1 VGLKYIEQIKSVIL
15 FVLVLLSITLTF
27 SIWTYK
33 PNYKTI
39 EKTRPVDVSVE
50 KKRQL
55 VEIFKPYRMVFHEGG
70 IWRGTDRYG
79 EMESILQQMQNWQ
92 VTNLELVRKNA
103 NSTTMNGLVEGDNRF
118 TLFFP
123 DEIPYQIFQSLLP
136 LNDAKVVNMSF
147 DQMIVSW
154 GQFPKTEEL
163 TVFFA
168 NTKKKQLYKAK
179 IHVNSV
185 GIFTKQVIE
194 QSHNLER
201 YTAFTRDIGS
211 SFYLPAEESK
221 MMQYTYLISTSSI
234 DRFKNALFSKPKI
247 VKNSVDDANAEEN
260 YTDGIS
266 MMTVNN
272 NKKVLD
278 FVNTTASDNLD
289 SLEVSK
295 LILNTFDFINQHGGW
310 TGDFRYDTLDYHNKK
325 VIYQLYEEDYPVYAA
340 SLVTS
345 TQIETVWGDNQI
357 ARYIRPYYKL
367 VTVPENDALTI
378 MNGQEVIDHLR
389 KTKNVDFK
397 EIKEIRPGYYLK
409 KNDGLNVFILKPTWF
424 YLINGEWTPLS
435 PATVGGEQVGLE

>member
-1 VGLKYIEQIKSVIL
+1 MGLKYIEQIKSVML

-33 PNYKTI
+33 PNYEL
-39 EKTRPVDVSVE
+39 EKTPPVDISIE

-55 VEIFKPYRMVFHEGG
+55 VNVITPYRMVFHEGD

-79 EMESILQQMQNWQ
+79 EMKSILQQMQNWQ

-103 NSTTMNGLVEGDNRF
+103 DSTTINGLVEGDNRF

-123 DEIPYQIFQSLLP
+123 DEIPYQLFQSLLP
-136 LNDAKVVNMSF
+136 SNDAKVANISF
-147 DQMIVSW
+147 NQMIVSW
-154 GQFPKTEEL
+154 NQLSNTEEL

-185 GIFTKQVIE
+185 AIFTKQVIE

-201 YTAFTRDIGS
+201 YTAFTHDIGS
-211 SFYLPAEESK
+211 TFYLPAEESK

-234 DRFKNALFSKPKI
+234 DRFKNALFSNPKI

-260 YTDGIS
+260 YTDGVS

-272 NKKVLD
+272 NQKVLD
-278 FVNTTASDNLD
+278 FVNTTASEDPD
-289 SLEVSK
+289 SLEESK
-295 LILNTFDFINQHGGW
+295 LILNTFDFINEHGGW
-310 TGDFRYDTLDYHNKK
+310 TGDFRYDTLDYHNNK
-325 VIYQLYEEDYPVYAA
+325 VIYQLYKEDYPVYAD
-340 SLVTS
+340 SFVTS
-345 TQIETVWGDNQI
+345 TQIETVWGDNRI

-367 VTVPENDALTI
+367 VTVPENAAFTI
-378 MNGQEVIDHLR
+378 RSGQEVVDQLK

-409 KNDGLNVFILKPTWF
+409 KNDGLNVFILIPTWF

-435 PATVGGEQVGLE
+435 PATVGGGQVGLE